1 MRNEVVLITGGSS
14 GIGVAAAA
22 KFRDR
27 GARVWITARNEEKLS
42 RAAESLGGSVR
53 YVPSDVTDAGSLAHL
68 AAVLEKEEG
77 KIDVVVNSAG
87 QLELSKAVEC
97 VEMAERL
104 MAVNYLGVLKTV
116 AATIPLVRTGSRKSI
131 VILSSFSGRLA
142 PPYFAAYSATKHAL
156 QAYASSLRQELRR
169 EKVHIGLVL
178 PGPVD
183 SPMTENI
190 LRSPMFPVPF
200 GVPVITVD
208 RAAGAIVECV
218 LRRKSE
224 LPVPGYF
231 HPLLRIGSAFPGI
244 VDLLYMRYVK

>member
-1 MRNEVVLITGGSS
+1 MKNEVVLITGGSS
-14 GIGVAAAA
+14 GIGLAAAA
-22 KFRDR
+22 QFRDR

-42 RAAESLGGSVR
+42 RAADTLGGSVR
-53 YVPSDVTDAGSLAHL
+53 YLASDVTDVASLEAL
-68 AAVLEKEEG
+68 ARVIAKEEG
-77 KIDVVVNSAG
+77 RIDVVVNSAG
-87 QLELSKAVEC
+87 QLELGPAAETVA
-97 VEMAERL
+97 MAERL

-116 AATIPLVRTGSRKSI
+116 AATLPLVRAGSRKSI

-142 PPYFAAYSATKHAL
+142 PPYFAAYSATKYAL

-169 EKVHIGLVL
+169 EKIHVGLVL

-183 SPMTENI
+183 SPMTENL

-208 RAAGAIVECV
+208 RAAGAIVDCV
-218 LRRKSE
+218 LERKAE

-231 HPLLRIGSAFPGI
+231 HSMLRLGSAFPGV
-244 VDLLYMRYVK
+244 VDLMYRRYLR